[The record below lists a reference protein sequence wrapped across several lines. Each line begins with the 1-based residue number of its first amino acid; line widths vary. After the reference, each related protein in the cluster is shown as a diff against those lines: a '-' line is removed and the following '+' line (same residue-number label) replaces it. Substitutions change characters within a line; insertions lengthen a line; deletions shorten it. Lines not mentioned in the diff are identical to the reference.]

1 MKVFS
6 CKVFGTSL
14 IILYSQHYIFHCDA
28 QFWPLIYQH
37 AGVKGTLHTSCRE
50 GLPWFFKCF
59 QRFCKQ
65 IGIVHN
71 SVVVNDIQREKKYVL
86 LKIAWYQNTEM
97 LSLGISEI
105 ASTRIFLTLR
115 ERKKMKRS
123 QPLAV
128 TSAFTKISDKF
139 PKRLISGSKGKG
151 FISLIH
157 FIPN

>member
-1 MKVFS
+1 M
-6 CKVFGTSL
+6 
-14 IILYSQHYIFHCDA
+14 
-28 QFWPLIYQH
+28 
-37 AGVKGTLHTSCRE
+37 
-50 GLPWFFKCF
+50 
-59 QRFCKQ
+59 
-65 IGIVHN
+65 HN

-128 TSAFTKISDKF
+128 TSAFTKINDKF